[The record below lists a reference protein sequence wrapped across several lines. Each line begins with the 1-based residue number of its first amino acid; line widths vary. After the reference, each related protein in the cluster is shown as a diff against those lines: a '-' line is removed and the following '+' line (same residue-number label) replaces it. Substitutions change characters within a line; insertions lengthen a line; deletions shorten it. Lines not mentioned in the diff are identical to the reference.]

1 MGFMC
6 RGSIMM
12 KKISRIA
19 VCYQARSQADAGKYE
34 FQLRVYWFHVQWLDY
49 DEEMC
54 MCGDVGACVI
64 KNYI

>member
-1 MGFMC
+1 
-6 RGSIMM
+6 MM

-19 VCYQARSQADAGKYE
+19 VCYQARSQAEAGKSGS
-34 FQLRVYWFHVQWLDY
+34 QLYVFHVQWIDY

-54 MCGDVGACVI
+54 MCGGVGACVI